1 MRLKNEK
8 NEKEEKMNRKMKN
21 VPQKVIIAVYVY
33 LYVVY
38 CHTERV

>member
-1 MRLKNEK
+1 
-8 NEKEEKMNRKMKN
+8 MNKKKKWIRKMKN

-38 CHTERV
+38 CHTERA